1 MSPEQHEIAKLKKQ
15 ISEMAR
21 FLLRFHVD
29 DLYTE
34 DFILL
39 KEMIKENRE
48 EEESEG

>member
-1 MSPEQHEIAKLKKQ
+1 MSSEQHEIARLKKQ

-34 DFILL
+34 DFIILR
-39 KEMIKENRE
+39 KIIKENRE